1 MTVFSRAVSSRLI
14 AIFATLTVASLMTVG
29 SATAQTASRDPWT
42 RPFSADS
49 IWNTSL
55 GSSATYVNANLQDA
69 AIGGA
74 QEVDWLIRVNP
85 GDPWRQTFFPGD
97 TQRYRAG
104 GTTESWIGWTQIPD
118 YLIIPD
124 VQGEPGQF
132 GYEAPNACSAF
143 LQPDGYSLIQW
154 QPTTRLASDGPL
166 WGYPQRDFGE
176 ANGGNLFGP
185 GHRGTHYGSGLSAI
199 GGTIRIGEFTASNR
213 DSIRHAVK
221 LLLGMA
227 KYGSYVTT
235 GDGNPGWRWP
245 AIQADNY
252 ADPSD
257 GFGYGLDFGG
267 QYSSPNIEMGT
278 LLAIDKTANID
289 SLGLTSEKA
298 KKIAWALQNY
308 GGYIVDDAGQDQY
321 LIAAEE
327 AARGEFDISAADI
340 NTLFRNLKVI
350 TNNTPTSVGGGGT
363 RRVATAPRFAYGG
376 EPVGVYTPIANRI
389 EAENYDVG
397 GPGNGYSD
405 NDTGNNGGAYRTDG
419 VDLAFS
425 GVENSFLTG
434 WTEPGEWTKYAINV
448 PSGATYTATFR
459 YAGFGGSAHL
469 ENAGGTNL
477 GSITFDSTN
486 GWDTWASKAI
496 SVTLPAGNQVLRL
509 VTDSSGYNL
518 NYIAFTSAGGLVNR
532 ATGGTASASSN
543 PIAAETAPNAFDGN
557 VNTKWLGTYATGTI
571 RAWLRY
577 QFGGG
582 VSYVVKQYTVTSG
595 NDGQQRD
602 PRNWNFQ
609 GSNDGSA
616 WTTLNSQSNQT
627 FPNRFQTKSY
637 SITNTVAY
645 RYYRLAV
652 TATNGSTDYVQIA
665 DMQLLSQ

>member
-1 MTVFSRAVSSRLI
+1 MTVLSRVVTARLI
-14 AIFATLTVASLMTVG
+14 AIFATLTVATVVTGG
-29 SATAQTASRDPWT
+29 SATAQTASRDPWKQ
-42 RPFSADS
+42 PFSADS

-55 GSSATYVNANLQDA
+55 GSNATYINANLLDA
-69 AIGGA
+69 PINGV

-104 GTTESWIGWTQIPD
+104 GTTESWIGWTQIPNW
-118 YLIIPD
+118 LIIPD
-124 VQGEPGQF
+124 VQGTPGQF

-176 ANGGNLFGP
+176 PNGGNLFGP

-199 GGTIRIGEFTASNR
+199 GGSIRVGELTAGNR

-221 LLLGMA
+221 LLLGMG

-278 LLAIDKTANID
+278 LLAIDKTAVID
-289 SLGLTSEKA
+289 NLGLTSEKA

-350 TNNTPTSVGGGGT
+350 TNNTPTGIGGGGT

-397 GPGNGYSD
+397 GPGNGY
-405 NDTGNNGGAYRTDG
+405 NDTDTPNNGGAYRADS
-419 VDLAFS
+419 VDISYS
-425 GVENSFLTG
+425 GAEGNNVVG
-434 WTEPGEWTKYAINV
+434 WTAAGEWTKYSVNV
-448 PSGATYTATFR
+448 PSAATYTATFR

-469 ENAGGTNL
+469 ENASGTNL
-477 GSITFDSTN
+477 GSIAFDSTN
-486 GWDTWASKAI
+486 GWDTWANKAI
-496 SVTLPAGNQVLRL
+496 PVTLPAGNQVLRL

-518 NYIAFTSAGGLVNR
+518 NFLAFTTAGGLVNR

-543 PIAAETAPNAFDGN
+543 PIAAETAPNAFDSN
-557 VNTKWLGTYATGTI
+557 ANTKWLGTVGTGTVK
-571 RAWLRY
+571 AWLQY
-577 QFGGG
+577 QFAGTTA
-582 VSYVVKQYTVTSG
+582 YAVKQYTVTSA
-595 NDGQQRD
+595 NDAQQRD
-602 PRNWNFQ
+602 PKNWNFQ
-609 GSNDGSA
+609 GSTNGTS
-616 WTTLNSQSNQT
+616 WVTLNTQSNQV
-627 FPNRFQTKSY
+627 FGGRFETKSY
-637 SITNTVAY
+637 SITNTTAY
-645 RYYRLAV
+645 RYYRLSI
-652 TATNGSTDYVQIA
+652 TATNGSTDYAQVA
-665 DMQLLSQ
+665 EMQLLSQ